1 MDQTRMLDNI
11 VKEANMSGAKDEHL
25 PYPMEGVSLSKADN
39 ATPDNKSQCD
49 QFPYRKYIG
58 MLMYCLVHTGVLYM
72 YAINVLSRYCNN
84 PGPRHIQHLKH
95 LLRYIKYTKCDRLMF
110 HRYTGPMDWKSI
122 LAHTQLRF
130 KCDADLAGNLD
141 NRHSQTSFIGY
152 LAGDVICY
160 GSTDQGSISTSTA
173 ESEIKA
179 VNYTLKAELIA
190 CRGILNT
197 IGFTQEQTPIEEDN
211 QACVYASNHEH
222 MTRNLRHLDLSEMWL
237 KEKVADKT
245 CILVKVDSKVNT
257 ADIGTKRV
265 DNPLFTNLTNP
276 IVDRTLR
283 KNL

>member
-1 MDQTRMLDNI
+1 M
-11 VKEANMSGAKDEHL
+11 
-25 PYPMEGVSLSKADN
+25 
-39 ATPDNKSQCD
+39 
-49 QFPYRKYIG
+49 
-58 MLMYCLVHTGVLYM
+58 
-72 YAINVLSRYCNN
+72 
-84 PGPRHIQHLKH
+84 
-95 LLRYIKYTKCDRLMF
+95 
-110 HRYTGPMDWKSI
+110 
-122 LAHTQLRF
+122 
-130 KCDADLAGNLD
+130 
-141 NRHSQTSFIGY
+141 
-152 LAGDVICY
+152 
-160 GSTDQGSISTSTA
+160 
-173 ESEIKA
+173 
-179 VNYTLKAELIA
+179 NYTLKAELIA